1 VNPYEPAQ
9 TTDVSPHKPVK
20 RFSVVIVPLIVIPIM
35 VGMFGLGVW
44 RSYTAQ
50 KTAQLEQQRAYQQQM
65 RANQAAEKQ

>member
-1 VNPYEPAQ
+1 VNPYEPPQ
-9 TTDVSPHKPVK
+9 TIDFSPRKPVK
-20 RFSVVIVPLIVIPIM
+20 RFSVVTAIVIVALIV